1 MPWRPS
7 ASYATHSRS
16 CGLRRRAIRG
26 STTPGGCCGTWRE
39 SWHAPSARCAVPI
52 QLGGSMLKRIFILG
66 PALLVPT
73 LLAAQTP
80 KVAAPNEHAAD
91 IAKAKVAANMARRAT
106 HVRGE
111 AVGLDNQPIT
121 AATPAT
127 RAVHN
132 PDGGAATPATPATP
146 AIPSSNSHRP
156 DHAGQ
161 GGQGRGN
168 NPRRP

>member
-1 MPWRPS
+1 
-7 ASYATHSRS
+7 
-16 CGLRRRAIRG
+16 
-26 STTPGGCCGTWRE
+26 
-39 SWHAPSARCAVPI
+39 
-52 QLGGSMLKRIFILG
+52 MLQRMTIIG
-66 PALLVPT
+66 AALLVPT
-73 LLAAQTP
+73 LLVAQTP

-111 AVGLDNQPIT
+111 AVGLDNQPVT

-127 RAVHN
+127 RATPAVHN
-132 PDGGAATPATPATP
+132 PDGGPATPATPATP
-146 AIPSSNSHRP
+146 AIPSSHSHRP